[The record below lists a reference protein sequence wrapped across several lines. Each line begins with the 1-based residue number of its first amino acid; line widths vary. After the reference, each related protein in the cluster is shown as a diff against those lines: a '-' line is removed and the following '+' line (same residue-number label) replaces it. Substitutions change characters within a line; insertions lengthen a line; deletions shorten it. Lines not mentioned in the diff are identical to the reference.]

1 MRKQA
6 ETAPPPI
13 PARFGQQLGIVSQ
26 LYGGLIAR
34 LLEPH
39 DLTYPQFM
47 LLLHLARQG
56 APRRIS
62 DMARAVE
69 LTQSAVTK
77 AMQKFLNLGWV
88 AFGQDAHDGRN
99 KPVRI
104 TAAGQSHLLAVQRS
118 FGPAFAE
125 LLDGWDDARL
135 ERLIGDLT
143 ELSTRLQTMRRP

>member
-6 ETAPPPI
+6 ETAPPPL

-88 AFGQDAHDGRN
+88 EIGQDARDGRN
-99 KPVRI
+99 KPVQI
-104 TAAGQSHLLAVQRS
+104 TALGQAQLLAVQRS
-118 FGPAFAE
+118 FGPAFSQ
-125 LLDGWDDARL
+125 LLEGWDPDRL
-135 ERLIGDLT
+135 ERLIDDLAL
-143 ELSTRLQTMRRP
+143 LSAQLQSMRRI